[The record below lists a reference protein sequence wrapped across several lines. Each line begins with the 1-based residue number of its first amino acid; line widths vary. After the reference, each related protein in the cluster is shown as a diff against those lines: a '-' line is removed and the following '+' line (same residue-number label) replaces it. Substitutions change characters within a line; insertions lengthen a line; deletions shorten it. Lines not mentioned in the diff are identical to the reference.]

1 MSRKMASEHGRKP
14 VSYFWFSLVQL
25 LNHFALVF
33 VVVVVVVVAVDIVL
47 TLQGVE

>member
-1 MSRKMASEHGRKP
+1 MSRKVASEHGRKP

-33 VVVVVVVVAVDIVL
+33 VVVVVVAVDIVL
-47 TLQGVE
+47 TLQGVA

>member
-1 MSRKMASEHGRKP
+1 MSRKVASEHGRKP

-25 LNHFALVF
+25 LYQFALVF
-33 VVVVVVVVAVDIVL
+33 VVVVVVAVDVVL

>member
-25 LNHFALVF
+25 LYQFALVF
-33 VVVVVVVVAVDIVL
+33 VVVVVVVAVDVVL